1 MPIHLPKKP
10 RAKTIDTTN
19 VERQVTSQLT
29 RQVTRRPA
37 QSIETI
43 DWLAMWA
50 LSLGFSA
57 VVLAGLAF
65 YGGGDP
71 IGASM
76 ILFGTAIIIAA
87 VLAFST
93 APIESNSD
101 AD

>member
-10 RAKTIDTTN
+10 RVKTIDAPN
-19 VERQVTSQLT
+19 LERQVA
-29 RQVTRRPA
+29 RDVTRRRA
-37 QSIETI
+37 HAVETI
-43 DWLAMWA
+43 DWLALWA

-57 VVLAGLAF
+57 VVLAALAL

-76 ILFGTAIIIAA
+76 ILFGTAIIIAM
-87 VLAFST
+87 VLWFSI
-93 APIESNSD
+93 APDDINSD